1 GSLSRRWG
9 PAAST
14 LSEIP
19 CLLLTARERQRSQ
32 TQCFQRPR
40 AALLLCVAP
49 AARAAKEKVE
59 PELPVHGQN
68 HLCKS
73 LAIVRRGQGGTRG
86 LWKAFEAPFSAIHRQ
101 GKDLFKQATF
111 VEERTSPPTH
121 SAFL

>member
-1 GSLSRRWG
+1 
-9 PAAST
+9 
-14 LSEIP
+14 
-19 CLLLTARERQRSQ
+19 LLLTARERQRSQ

-101 GKDLFKQATF
+101 VKHLYKKATLRRQG
-111 VEERTSPPTH
+111 VASL
-121 SAFL
+121 SLQAFLKPSGLRC